1 MLQTNQIFRKYP
13 RYKLRHIPTRKEER
27 RPGITAGQTIST
39 PSLLAQSQP
48 GYSAGT
54 DWD

>member
-1 MLQTNQIFRKYP
+1 MLQTNQIFRKYL
-13 RYKLRHIPTRKEER
+13 RYKSGHIPARKEER
-27 RPGITAGQTIST
+27 PPGITAGQTIST
-39 PSLLAQSQP
+39 PILLAQSQP

>member
-1 MLQTNQIFRKYP
+1 MLQNNPIFRKYSL
-13 RYKLRHIPTRKEER
+13 YKLRHIPTRKEER
-27 RPGITAGQTIST
+27 LPGIIAGQTILT